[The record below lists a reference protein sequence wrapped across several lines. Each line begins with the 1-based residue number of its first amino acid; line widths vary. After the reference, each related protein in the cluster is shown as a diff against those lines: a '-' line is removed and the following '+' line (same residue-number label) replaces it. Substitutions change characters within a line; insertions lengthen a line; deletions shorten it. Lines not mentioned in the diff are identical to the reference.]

1 MLSGFIVK
9 GMTFEFVEESAAGTA
24 AASVRE
30 ASVSAVVDPDELMR
44 TCPNCGATLVDRA
57 CKLVCGCGYFL
68 SCSDYY

>member
-1 MLSGFIVK
+1 V
-9 GMTFEFVEESAAGTA
+9 TFEFVHERAAGTA
-24 AASVRE
+24 VASAQE
-30 ASVSAVVDPDELMR
+30 ASVSGNVDPDELMR